1 MTHDMGGL
9 LSRGEGAGTP
19 DTLGTLPAVGEP
31 GEELPLAG
39 HAGGVRDVV
48 AQEALQQHALHLR
61 GRLPPV
67 VRGRAPPVLPT
78 HLRID

>member
-1 MTHDMGGL
+1 MRGL

-39 HAGGVRDVV
+39 PGHAGGVRDVV
-48 AQEALQQHALHLR
+48 AQEALHQPALHVR